1 MDRSSARGG
10 IMGGPVDG
18 PARLDA
24 HYPPAEAVPGTRIAH
39 RSSGFSGTLVA
50 LDGEVVIVTGNTGL
64 EKRWRNTPG
73 AFLVN
78 GVAVRLV
85 PPSEPPAVPAHLARA
100 TVSEHT
106 RTASGS
112 RAVVGARARV
122 AQPSRIWVE
131 GIHDAELVEK
141 IWGDDLRLEG
151 VVVERLDG
159 ADHLA
164 EVVAGF
170 DPAPGRRL
178 GVLLDHLVAGSKE
191 SHLAASVRHP
201 HVLVRGT
208 PYVDVWQA
216 IRPAVVGIPA
226 WPHIPKGQPWK
237 EGICTALGAAG
248 VDPGVMWKRL
258 LSAVKSWR
266 DLEAPFVGA
275 VEELIDFVTASEA

>member
-1 MDRSSARGG
+1 VGGQAVHLGPPKPTEAGAGRVSAT
-10 IMGGPVDG
+10 
-18 PARLDA
+18 A
-24 HYPPAEAVPGTRIAH
+24 
-39 RSSGFSGTLVA
+39 
-50 LDGEVVIVTGNTGL
+50 
-64 EKRWRNTPG
+64 
-73 AFLVN
+73 
-78 GVAVRLV
+78 
-85 PPSEPPAVPAHLARA
+85 
-100 TVSEHT
+100 

-131 GIHDAELVEK
+131 GVHDAELVEK
-141 IWGDDLRLEG
+141 IWGDDLRIEG

-178 GVLLDHLVAGSKE
+178 GILLDHLVAGSKE
-191 SHLAASVRHP
+191 SHLAASVRCPYCSSAGASSRGGRGPQPQPLSGASAGCP

-237 EGICTALGAAG
+237 EGICTALGATG

>member
-1 MDRSSARGG
+1 
-10 IMGGPVDG
+10 MGGPVDG

-24 HYPPAEAVPGTRIAH
+24 HYPAAEAVPGIRIAH

-50 LDGEVVIVTGNTGL
+50 LDGEVVIVKGNTGL

-73 AFLVN
+73 TFLVD
-78 GVAVRLV
+78 GAAVRLV
-85 PPSEPPAVPAHLARA
+85 PPRDKPAVPAHLANA
-100 TVSEHT
+100 KVSDNA

-112 RAVVGARARV
+112 RAVIGARARV

-131 GIHDAELVEK
+131 GVHDAELVEK
-141 IWGDDLRLEG
+141 IWGDDLRIEG

-164 EVVAGF
+164 EVVAEF
-170 DPAPGRRL
+170 DPGPGRRL
-178 GVLLDHLVAGSKE
+178 GILLDHLVAGSKE
-191 SHLAASVRHP
+191 SHLAAAVRNP

-216 IRPAVVGIPA
+216 IRPAVAGIAA
-226 WPHIPKGQPWK
+226 WPQIPKGQPWK
-237 EGICTALGAAG
+237 EGICAALGAPG
-248 VDPGVMWKRL
+248 IDPGLMWKRL
-258 LSAVKSWR
+258 LAAVRSWR

-275 VEELIDFVTASEA
+275 VEELIDFVTAPDA